1 MASSGRGLLEGRVV
15 LVSGIGPGLG
25 RSNALA
31 CAREG
36 ADLVLAARTE
46 ERLEGIAKE
55 VEALGR
61 KALCVRTDIAEDDD
75 CKNVVARAIE
85 TFGRLDV
92 LINNAFVM
100 PGFEMLVDQSLDEI
114 RRTFEV
120 NLFAALRLS
129 REAAPHLEQS
139 PGASIVMINSSVM
152 RHVRP
157 TFGAYK
163 MAKHALLALAQSL
176 ACELG
181 PRGIRVNSIAPGF
194 IGEAAADGLA
204 ALQSHHTGQPAA
216 EIKAEIVAS
225 HMLRRIPEPDDIA
238 DAVLFLASDLAR
250 AVTGQC
256 LDVNAGEFTH

>member
-1 MASSGRGLLEGRVV
+1 MGSDLLKERVV

-31 CAREG
+31 CARQG
-36 ADLVLAARTE
+36 ADIVLAARTKA
-46 ERLEGIAKE
+46 RLEEVAKE

-61 KALCVRTDIAEDDD
+61 RALCVKTDIVKDED
-75 CKNVVARAIE
+75 CAAVVARAIE
-85 TFGRLDV
+85 HFGRLDV
-92 LINNAFVM
+92 LINNAFTM
-100 PGFEMLVDQSLDEI
+100 PPFQLLVEQSLDVI
-114 RRTFEV
+114 RETFEV

-129 REAAPHLEQS
+129 REAAPHLERS
-139 PGASIVMINSSVM
+139 PGGSIVMINSSVM
-152 RHVRP
+152 RRTRP

-163 MAKHALLALAQSL
+163 MAKHALLGMAYSL

-181 PRGIRVNSIAPGF
+181 PKGIRVNSIAPGF

-204 ALQSHHTGQPAA
+204 ALQSATRGVPREQ
-216 EIKAEIVAS
+216 IKAEILES
-225 HMLRRIPEPDDIA
+225 HMLQRIPEPDDIA
-238 DAVLFLASDLAR
+238 DCVVFLASDLSR

>member
-1 MASSGRGLLEGRVV
+1 MNEGLLAGRVV

-31 CAREG
+31 CAKQG
-36 ADLVLAARTE
+36 ADLVLAARTQS
-46 ERLEGIAKE
+46 RLEAVAKE

-61 KALCVRTDIAEDDD
+61 RALCVSTDLSRDAD
-75 CKNVVARAIE
+75 CEAAIARAIDA
-85 TFGRLDV
+85 FGQLDV
-92 LINNAFVM
+92 LVNNAFMM
-100 PGFEMLVDQSLDEI
+100 PPFELLVDQSLDVI
-114 RRTFEV
+114 RKTFEV
-120 NLFAALRLS
+120 NLLAALRMS
-129 REAAPHLEQS
+129 REAAPHLEKS
-139 PGASIVMINSSVM
+139 PGGSIVMINSSVM
-152 RHVRP
+152 RRARA

-181 PRGIRVNSIAPGF
+181 PRGIRVNTIAPGF
-194 IGEAAADGLA
+194 IGEAAANGLA
-204 ALQSHHTGQPAA
+204 AIQSAQTGQPAQ
-216 EIKAEIVAS
+216 EIKAEIVES

-238 DAVLFLASDLAR
+238 DAVVFFASDLSR

>member
-1 MASSGRGLLEGRVV
+1 MSEGLLKGRVV

-31 CAREG
+31 CASQG
-36 ADLVLAARTE
+36 ADLVLAARTKD
-46 ERLEGIAKE
+46 RLESVAKE

-61 KALCVRTDIAEDDD
+61 SALCVSTDIAQDGD
-75 CKNVVARAIE
+75 CAALITKTIDH
-85 TFGRLDV
+85 FGRLDV
-92 LINNAFVM
+92 LINNAFTM
-100 PGFEMLVDQSLDEI
+100 PPFELLVEQSLDVI
-114 RRTFEV
+114 RKTFEV

-129 REAAPHLEQS
+129 REAAPHLEKS
-139 PGASIVMINSSVM
+139 PGGSIVMINSSVM
-152 RHVRP
+152 RRARP

-163 MAKHALLALAQSL
+163 MAKHALLGLAQSL

-181 PRGIRVNSIAPGF
+181 PRGIRVNTIAPGF
-194 IGEAAADGLA
+194 IGQAAANGLA
-204 ALQSHHTGQPAA
+204 AIQSSQTGDPA
-216 EIKAEIVAS
+216 EKIKAEIVES

-238 DAVLFLASDLAR
+238 DAVVFLASDLSR